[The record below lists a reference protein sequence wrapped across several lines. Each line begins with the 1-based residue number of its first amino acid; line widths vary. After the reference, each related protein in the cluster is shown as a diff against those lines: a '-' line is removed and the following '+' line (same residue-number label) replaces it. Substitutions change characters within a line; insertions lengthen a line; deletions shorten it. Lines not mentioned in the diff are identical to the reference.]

1 MKTQFFEHVT
11 TLDELRKEYHRLA
24 FIHHP
29 DKGGDTKT
37 MQTLNDEYERLSFLL
52 INSNEDFDQSRKEWE
67 MELSEAIQEKLDKI
81 ISLAGIEIELIGNW
95 LWVSGNTFSVRNIL
109 KQEGFFFS
117 HPKAAWYF
125 HQGTYIKKSGV
136 ILSMHEMRKLWGQ
149 QKIQSEVQEQ
159 LN

>member
-1 MKTQFFEHVT
+1 MKTQFFKQVT
-11 TLDELRKEYHRLA
+11 TLDELRKEFHRQA

-37 MQTLNDEYERLSFLL
+37 MQALNDEYEGLSFQL

-67 MELSEAIQEKLDKI
+67 MELSEAIQEKLNKI
-81 ISLAGIEIELIGNW
+81 IALPGIAIELIGNW
-95 LWVSGNTFSVRNIL
+95 LWISENTFPVRDIL

-125 HQGTYIKKSGV
+125 HQGSYVKKSGM
-136 ILSMHEMRKLWGQ
+136 IMSMDEMRKLWGQ
-149 QKIQSEVQEQ
+149 QKIESEIQEAI
-159 LN
+159 N

>member
-1 MKTQFFEHVT
+1 MKTQFFEQVT
-11 TLDELRKEYHRLA
+11 NLDELRKEFYRLA

-29 DKGGDTKT
+29 DRGGDLKT
-37 MQTLNDEYERLSFLL
+37 MQYLNDEYERLSFQL

-67 MELSEAIQEKLDKI
+67 MELSEAIQEKLNKI
-81 ISLAGIEIELIGNW
+81 ISLPEITIELIGNW
-95 LWVSGNTFSVRNIL
+95 LWILGNTFPIRNIL
-109 KQEGFFFS
+109 KQEGFYFS

-136 ILSMHEMRKLWGQ
+136 IMSMDEMRNLWGQ
-149 QKIQSEVQEQ
+149 QKIQSEPQEQ

>member
-37 MQTLNDEYERLSFLL
+37 MQTLNDDYERLSFLL

-136 ILSMHEMRKLWGQ
+136 ILSMDEMRKLWGQ